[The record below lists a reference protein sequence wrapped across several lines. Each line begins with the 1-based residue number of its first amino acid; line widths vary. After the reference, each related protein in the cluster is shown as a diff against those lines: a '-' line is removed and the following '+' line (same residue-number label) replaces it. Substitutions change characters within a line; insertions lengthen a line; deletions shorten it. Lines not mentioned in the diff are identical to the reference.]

1 MTRKRNKDN
10 DGIKRISG
18 TGSTKGVQRTQGVS
32 EVEKVEKTSAVTKV
46 AGVSKVSEAS
56 RVSAVRF
63 EQREKLFSM
72 ISEEAQKLAAQGI
85 IPKNQREVVER
96 AVQMV
101 IDAALL
107 ENNDEGSGKDKK

>member
-1 MTRKRNKDN
+1 MTRKKDN

-18 TGSTKGVQRTQGVS
+18 TGSTKGVQRTEGVS
-32 EVEKVEKTSAVTKV
+32 EVDKVEKTSGVKKV
-46 AGVSKVSEAS
+46 SGVSKVSETS
-56 RVSAVRF
+56 KVSAIRF
-63 EQREKLFSM
+63 EQRDKLFSM

-85 IPKNQREVVER
+85 IPKSQREVVEK

-107 ENNDEGSGKDKK
+107 DDSADNSAKNKK

>member
-1 MTRKRNKDN
+1 MARKKDN

-32 EVEKVEKTSAVTKV
+32 EVDKVEKTSGVKKV
-46 AGVSKVSEAS
+46 SGVSKVSETS
-56 RVSAVRF
+56 KVSAIRF
-63 EQREKLFSM
+63 EHRDKLFSM

-85 IPKNQREVVER
+85 IPNSQREVVEK

-107 ENNDEGSGKDKK
+107 DHNTDSSSKGKK